1 MAGSAK
7 AAVTIFSRPGRPR
20 PRSQRRTMSRA
31 IESPEEVESGIRFHY
46 DLPPEFFALFLD
58 KATMSYTCAYFRDGN
73 DTLDQAQE
81 RKIELVFRKL
91 QLKPGDRV
99 LDIGCGW
106 GNVVLR
112 AAQLGCHVTGL
123 TLAVEQARYVEE
135 EAARRGLSDRVKVV
149 VQL

>member
-1 MAGSAK
+1 MG
-7 AAVTIFSRPGRPR
+7 
-20 PRSQRRTMSRA
+20 
-31 IESPEEVESGIRFHY
+31 
-46 DLPPEFFALFLD
+46 
-58 KATMSYTCAYFRDGN
+58 YTCAYFRDGN

-81 RKIELVFRKL
+81 RKIELAFRKL

-112 AAQLGCHVTGL
+112 AAQLGCQVTGL
-123 TLAVEQARYVEE
+123 TLAVEQARYVEA

-149 VQL
+149 VQEARELPFEDASFDKISHHRRHRADRRYQSPLQGGQQGVDRRGALPGALDQGLERAR